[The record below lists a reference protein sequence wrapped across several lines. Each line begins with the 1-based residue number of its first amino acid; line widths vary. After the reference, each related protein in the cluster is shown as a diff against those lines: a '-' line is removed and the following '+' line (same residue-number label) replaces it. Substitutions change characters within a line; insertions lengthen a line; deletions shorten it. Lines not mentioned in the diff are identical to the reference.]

1 MIENENNKIEPI
13 DEDKKT
19 NPIDNILDWLESFA
33 FAIFVVILIFTF
45 VLRTVVVKGES
56 MSPNFH
62 DKDRLIISHFNL
74 TPEKGD
80 ILVMNSYGLHETIIK
95 RCIGTGGDKIRIDY
109 NENSVEVNGQ
119 IISNKYLGEPMIN
132 KPTYDQKYA
141 VSRGVYEY
149 TVPEG
154 KIFVMGDNRNGS
166 SDSRSSLVGFIDSE
180 DVLGKVIFRI
190 YPFSEIGRIE
200 SFIN

>member
-1 MIENENNKIEPI
+1 MIENENNNLEAVE
-13 DEDKKT
+13 EDKKT
-19 NPIDNILDWLESFA
+19 NPLDSILDWLESFA

-45 VLRTVVVKGES
+45 VLRTVVVCGES

-80 ILVMNSYGLHETIIK
+80 ILVMNSFGLHETIIK
-95 RCIGTGGDKIRIDY
+95 RCIGTEGDKIKIDY
-109 NENSVEVNGQ
+109 NKNTVEVNGEV
-119 IISNKYLGEPMIN
+119 ISNDYLRETMRD
-132 KPTYDQKYA
+132 KPTYNQEFK
-141 VSRGVYEY
+141 VSSGVYEY
-149 TVPEG
+149 IVPDG

-166 SDSRSSLVGFIDSE
+166 SDSRSSFVGFINEE

-190 YPFSEIGRIE
+190 YPFSELGRIE
-200 SFIN
+200 SFI